1 MNLSIEKVCDVIEG
15 RFLHKAKREVCKGVS
30 INSREGELKNKVFF
44 AIKGDRFDGHNF
56 LNQAISG
63 GITAVVVSETPKELS
78 TISQKNSFS
87 IILVKDTLKAL
98 HQLASYWRN
107 KTQVKIIGITGS
119 VGKTTTKNFCHTL
132 LQPPP
137 LQKNAGEGSEPYS
150 EEGVIANPKS
160 FNNMYGVPLTL
171 LSSTENTHTVIQ
183 EMGMNQTG
191 EIKSLCELARPNIV
205 TVTQVGKAHIGKL
218 GSQKNIA
225 KEKEEIYLSSPPPIP
240 VFNLDNPYT
249 KDMYERWKQKEH
261 KGIKLFCFSSQ
272 EKTADV
278 FLQIKEARALDLS
291 IEGHI
296 KGVPVATRVPI
307 AGVAHL
313 NNLMASSALAL
324 AWGLPAEKIRE
335 RLPFCRLPRGR
346 SQWVN
351 LASGAKAFF
360 DAYNAGP
367 ESTEA
372 FLEYILSPTVKG
384 KKILILG
391 DFLELGEY
399 LKPFQQTI
407 ALKLAK
413 NPVHLI
419 WCMGSQAEDF
429 AKIFKSVG
437 GSVPFYSSEGRD
449 QNIVKK
455 ITALLDSST
464 LLAFKAGRKLRLEAV
479 LACFQPI
486 DFPTRPFD

>member
-1 MNLSIEKVCDVIEG
+1 MPL
-15 RFLHKAKREVCKGVS
+15 KGIV
-30 INSREGELKNKVFF
+30 
-44 AIKGDRFDGHNF
+44 FDGHNF
-56 LNQAISG
+56 LDQAVSG
-63 GITAVVVSETPKELS
+63 GITAVVVSETSKELS
-78 TISQKNSFS
+78 AISQKNSFS
-87 IILVKDTLKAL
+87 VILVKDTLKAL

-107 KTQVKIIGITGS
+107 KTKVKIIGITGS
-119 VGKTTTKNFCHTL
+119 VGKTTTKNFCLTL
-132 LQPPP
+132 LQSPA
-137 LQKNAGEGSEPYS
+137 LQKKAEKGSATS
-150 EEGVIANPKS
+150 SNKEEVIANPKS

-171 LSSTENTHTVIQ
+171 LSATENTHTVIQ

-191 EIKSLCELARPNIV
+191 EIKSLCELAQPNIV

-225 KEKEEIYLSSPPPIP
+225 KEKEEIYLSSPPPTP

-249 KDMYERWKQKEH
+249 KDMCERWKKQEH
-261 KGIKLFCFSSQ
+261 KGIKSFCFSSQ

-278 FLQIKEARALDLS
+278 FLQIKEARALNLS

-307 AGVAHL
+307 VGEAHL

-335 RLPFCRLPRGR
+335 RLPLCRLPRGR
-346 SQWVN
+346 SQWVD

-372 FLEYILSPTVKG
+372 FLAYILSPTVQG

-437 GSVPFYSSEGRD
+437 GSTPFYSSAGMD
-449 QNIVKK
+449 KDIVKK
-455 ITALLDSST
+455 ITSLLDSST

-486 DFPTRPFD
+486 DFPTHPFD